1 MGEEDESS
9 MSKNDGGGAGGDR
22 KGVGNLAKSQSQRR
36 KQMVAMRLAGM
47 VFHLRGVWVSASSR
61 TLSTNVPNLLI
72 EIPSNQNYS
81 GCYVSNRQ
89 EERVFTIS
97 TLPTIEFFKIV
108 FHMNF
113 IHNLNTVI
121 LVEMTGIKRPSS
133 FSLENPYLSSS
144 NFKSLSLKT
153 YFILNL
159 LMMEKGVM

>member
-1 MGEEDESS
+1 M
-9 MSKNDGGGAGGDR
+9 
-22 KGVGNLAKSQSQRR
+22 
-36 KQMVAMRLAGM
+36 
-47 VFHLRGVWVSASSR
+47 VSASSG

-113 IHNLNTVI
+113 IHVSEHIFSFNLI